1 VPGPILNFFMPI
13 SESSFAAMTG
23 SERRSILGVV
33 WRTQLFRRFA
43 NLRRSGKSSTMTR
56 PRGYSG
62 DAPIRT
68 NARLA
73 VWGSGGDRGRRPP
86 KLWPFWGYLAKS
98 PPTTNNW
105 PKRGGRGLESPLS
118 CGPNSRTREPR
129 ATIHGSADERRAGHE
144 KPNGNWASTNAEI
157 AFIGPRAST
166 LAIEHRLRAHRYH
179 D

>member
-62 DAPIRT
+62 DVPIRT

-105 PKRGGRGLESPLS
+105 PKRGGRGLESPS
-118 CGPNSRTREPR
+118 VVGPTAGLESRVLQFTDRQTRDGRATRNQTAIGPLRTRRSPLLGR
-129 ATIHGSADERRAGHE
+129 
-144 KPNGNWASTNAEI
+144 
-157 AFIGPRAST
+157 
-166 LAIEHRLRAHRYH
+166 EHRRWL
-179 D
+179 